1 MSLDDN
7 EILNDLVRMVVS
19 MRREFGRK
27 LDIGQFM
34 HDFQYATEVLAQARV
49 SLDPRLREYG
59 LYVEKRMHGAR
70 IADSAP
76 PAPSPAADKAT
87 EDDLRAG
94 VEEIHLRP
102 ALRGL
107 GFQRHARNA
116 VTRFSAAARARTA
129 CAHGCGRR

>member
-34 HDFQYATEVLAQARV
+34 HDFQYATEVLEQARV

-70 IADSAP
+70 IADSTPRAPAPAAKAAAAPAP

-87 EDDLRAG
+87 EDELRARVLKKYTSG
-94 VEEIHLRP
+94 LR
-102 ALRGL
+102 
-107 GFQRHARNA
+107 
-116 VTRFSAAARARTA
+116 
-129 CAHGCGRR
+129 